1 MDFDFNIKNYKLN
14 ELEDIFELPKGYS
27 TNLLINRE
35 NKLKQSI
42 ISNSSVKNNKDK
54 ILSFVT
60 DAKNKIME
68 QLSNNTNQV
77 LDIQNTIQ
85 KNYENSFN
93 TSSTLQQSNII
104 NEGSSVIIDNP
115 PTIPYINTKTGGFY
129 PGTLNPLSMSILNK
143 NLNIDTRFRENYFST
158 QSTNFHLDLPI
169 KYSKVVSMQLT
180 ALELPSTIYS
190 VSKIFGNNYF
200 GININNSNFQII
212 FIPDGDYSNNTLQDY
227 LNFKIY

>member
-85 KNYENSFN
+85 KNYENS
-93 TSSTLQQSNII
+93 
-104 NEGSSVIIDNP
+104 
-115 PTIPYINTKTGGFY
+115 
-129 PGTLNPLSMSILNK
+129 
-143 NLNIDTRFRENYFST
+143 
-158 QSTNFHLDLPI
+158 
-169 KYSKVVSMQLT
+169 
-180 ALELPSTIYS
+180 
-190 VSKIFGNNYF
+190 
-200 GININNSNFQII
+200 
-212 FIPDGDYSNNTLQDY
+212 
-227 LNFKIY
+227 